1 MQYSLRP
8 KKRFDERGINMKL
21 IVNAD
26 DFGIT
31 KAVTLGILEA
41 HEQGV
46 LTSTTLMC
54 NMPDAEYAAG
64 LSKNYPKLGVGIH
77 FVLTAGFPLAEGV
90 NSLVDE
96 TGRFHKIDK
105 IKELATSED
114 IRKEFR
120 RQMDKFLSFGIK
132 PTHID
137 SHHHVHGISKVLE
150 IVREF
155 AVEYDIPVRLLGEVC
170 ENYLKGIATTE
181 GFTGGF
187 YGNTEI
193 NPEGLINSI
202 EKNKNFES
210 LEIMCHPG
218 YLDQAILDMS
228 SYAMPRTQELTTL
241 TSDIV
246 KNYIKENNIQLINFK
261 AIK

>member
-1 MQYSLRP
+1 MR
-8 KKRFDERGINMKL
+8 L

-26 DFGIT
+26 DFGIS

-41 HEQGV
+41 HNEGV
-46 LTSTTLMC
+46 ITSTTMMC
-54 NMPDAEYAAG
+54 NMPDASFGAE
-64 LSKNYPKLGVGIH
+64 LSKKYPELGVGIH

-96 TGRFHKIDK
+96 TGRFHKMDK

-120 RQMDKFLSFGIK
+120 CQMDKFLSFGIK

-150 IVREF
+150 VVREF
-155 AVEYDIPVRLLGEVC
+155 ALEYDIPVRALGEVC
-170 ENYLKGIATTE
+170 ENYLKGIATTD

-187 YGNTEI
+187 YGESEV
-193 NPEGLINSI
+193 NPESFINTI
-202 EKNKNFES
+202 EKNKNFGS
-210 LEIMCHPG
+210 FEIMCHPG
-218 YLDQAILDMS
+218 YLDEEILQKS
-228 SYAMPRTQELTTL
+228 SYAIPRTKELTTL

-246 KNYIKENNIQLINFK
+246 KNYMKENEIQLINFND
-261 AIK
+261 IR

>member
-1 MQYSLRP
+1 MR
-8 KKRFDERGINMKL
+8 L

-26 DFGIT
+26 DFGIS

-41 HEQGV
+41 HKEGV
-46 LTSTTLMC
+46 ITSTTMMC
-54 NMPDAEYAAG
+54 NMPNAEYGAE
-64 LSKNYPKLGVGIH
+64 LSKKYPKLGVGIH

-96 TGRFHKIDK
+96 TGRFHKKDK

-114 IRKEFR
+114 IRKELR
-120 RQMDKFLSFGIK
+120 CQMDKFLSFGIK

-137 SHHHVHGISKVLE
+137 SHHHVHRISKVLE
-150 IVREF
+150 VVREF
-155 AVEYDIPVRLLGEVC
+155 ALEYDIPVRLLGNTC
-170 ENYLKGIATTE
+170 GNNLKGIVTTE

-187 YGNTEI
+187 YGETEVNPQAFI
-193 NPEGLINSI
+193 NNI

-218 YLDQAILDMS
+218 YLDQQILDMS
-228 SYAMPRTQELTTL
+228 SYATPRTKELMTL
-241 TSDIV
+241 TSDRV
-246 KNYIKENNIQLINFK
+246 KKYINENKIQLINFK
-261 AIK
+261 DIK